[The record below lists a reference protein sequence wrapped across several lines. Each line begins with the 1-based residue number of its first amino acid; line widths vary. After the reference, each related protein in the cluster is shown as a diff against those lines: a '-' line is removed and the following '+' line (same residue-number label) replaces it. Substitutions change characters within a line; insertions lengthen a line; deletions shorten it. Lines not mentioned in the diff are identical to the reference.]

1 MRQTDDD
8 KENLI
13 MKSYRF
19 RVLENKISDALW
31 NYLKQS
37 FGNQRFVWNHFLR
50 EMENHYQSQNELK
63 KYYKENNIEIPKTF
77 STTLSFNDLC
87 SRLTML
93 KNMRID
99 LVVFRPL
106 KKWMNISICF
116 LIPWIKSKKKY
127 LIINYTS
134 WVIMMNV

>member
-1 MRQTDDD
+1 MLENKTPKKMRQTDDD

-19 RVLENKISDALW
+19 RVLENKISDTLW

-37 FGNQRFVWNHFLR
+37 FGNQRFVWNHFLK

-63 KYYKENNIEIPKTF
+63 KYYKDNNIEIPKTF

-93 KNMRID
+93 KNITTTET
-99 LVVFRPL
+99 
-106 KKWMNISICF
+106 
-116 LIPWIKSKKKY
+116 Y
-127 LIINYTS
+127 LNKRGK
-134 WVIMMNV
+134 

>member
-1 MRQTDDD
+1 MLKNKTPKKMRQTDDE

-19 RVLENKISDALW
+19 RVLENKISDTLW

-63 KYYKENNIEIPKTF
+63 KILQRE
-77 STTLSFNDLC
+77 
-87 SRLTML
+87 
-93 KNMRID
+93 
-99 LVVFRPL
+99 
-106 KKWMNISICF
+106 
-116 LIPWIKSKKKY
+116 
-127 LIINYTS
+127 
-134 WVIMMNV
+134 